1 MSICEEAPASAIAG
15 RGSFVSNFRLATFLE
30 RAGSLLSSWRNRRM
44 VVGMRDFDD
53 AQLADIGLTRRDVES
68 ALKMPSLD
76 PTQHLIVARLNPLN
90 GSLKGVRHS

>member
-15 RGSFVSNFRLATFLE
+15 RGSYLSKFSVVALFE
-30 RAGSLLSSWRNRRM
+30 HAGSMLTSWRNRRL
-44 VVGMRDFDD
+44 VVSMRDFDD

-76 PTQHLIVARLNPLN
+76 PTQHLIGARQNP
-90 GSLKGVRHS
+90 LKGVRHR